1 MLHLFCREKNESFIA
16 AKATALFA
24 ETLCETAAFA
34 GINPMK
40 QIIVFALVFLSII
53 HIGKGQALNEAFLN
67 STVLISYQVD
77 PKSTS
82 SGSGFLVF
90 REIKDNQGQIFLVT
104 NKHVIPPEGEK
115 KSISIRVTT
124 RQANAAKIATIEV
137 PVVGD
142 SKKYLDNVRLHPN
155 KDYDIAVVNITGEV
169 VKNGIDA
176 AWIPTSL
183 FVTKDKLKGEGIT
196 VGDEIFL
203 LGYPDAIFDPR
214 NVSPV
219 LREGVIST
227 EPTQGYAFNEKL
239 KKAYG
244 LPDQIDGFLIDANV
258 FPGSSGSLVVLKQQ
272 PTTIG
277 PQGQTVVSGAKK
289 IPYVLGI
296 VSASIPIVDVALQS
310 VQRMGL
316 GVVYSADCIKETIEL
331 FYK

>member
-1 MLHLFCREKNESFIA
+1 
-16 AKATALFA
+16 
-24 ETLCETAAFA
+24 
-34 GINPMK
+34 MK
-40 QIIVFALVFLSII
+40 YLITFVSISFALNT
-53 HIGKGQALNEAFLN
+53 GKGQALNEAFLN

-77 PKSTS
+77 PSKTA
-82 SGSGFLVF
+82 SGTAFLVF
-90 REIKDNQGQIFLVT
+90 REIKENQGHIFVVT
-104 NKHVIPPEGEK
+104 NKHVIPPEGQK

-124 RQANAAKIATIEV
+124 RQGNSAKIAAIEV

-155 KDYDIAVVNITGEV
+155 KDYDVAVVHITDEV
-169 VKNGIDA
+169 MKNGIDA

-227 EPTQGYAFNEKL
+227 EPTQGYAFNDKL
-239 KKAYG
+239 KKTYG

-258 FPGSSGSLVVLKQQ
+258 FPGSSGSLVILKQQ

-277 PQGQTVVSGAKK
+277 PQGQTVVSGAKRFLMFSELSLHQFPLLTLLWVRYNEWVWEWF
-289 IPYVLGI
+289 IRLI
-296 VSASIPIVDVALQS
+296 VSKKQLNCFINDFGGIFA
-310 VQRMGL
+310 
-316 GVVYSADCIKETIEL
+316 
-331 FYK
+331 